1 MTRAAT
7 KDASRVTFRKCDVR
21 RAMQAVESGGR
32 CVESVEFFP
41 NGGFRVLTRATGEA
55 AVQLDNQDWTDLA
68 GLPEVSRAQGA

>member
-7 KDASRVTFRKCDVR
+7 FKQGDVR

-41 NGGFRVLTRATGEA
+41 GGSFRVLTRAPGEA
-55 AVQLDNQDWTDLA
+55 AVQQDNQDWTDLA
-68 GLPEVSRAQGA
+68 GAPEVSRA